1 MMKNDDG
8 IIWLGN
14 IYGNYSTGYAGTIF
28 GVNGI
33 CQTIK
38 ANSGGNTQPN
48 IIVKNWSNYDDKS
61 NNMRK

>member
-1 MMKNDDG
+1 MKTIERNDDG

-14 IYGNYSTGYAGTIF
+14 IYGNYSTGYAGTVF
-28 GVNGI
+28 GVNGV

-48 IIVKNWSNYDDKS
+48 VVVKYVIES
-61 NNMRK
+61 NNMCK

>member
-1 MMKNDDG
+1 MKKIDDD

-14 IYGNYSTGYAGTIF
+14 IYGNYSTGYAGTVF

-48 IIVKNWSNYDDKS
+48 VVVKYVIKS
-61 NNMRK
+61 DNMFK